1 MKDQKMTT
9 IPPKILHARDELD
22 RSLNDLQRM
31 FRKKRGIAYVGRVD
45 ASPQAHNWFR
55 RFGEDVRFCYV
66 NPRGGEAGGVPVFTS
81 MAEVPDHIDLA
92 VVKVAPA
99 IVPQV
104 IADCGRRGVRDVIVF
119 SSGFSE
125 VGAEGAALEA
135 KVAEA
140 AREHGVRV
148 IGPNTNDNTFEQFPV
163 PEHHRGGLIGLVTQS
178 GFNGRPIVEGVA
190 MGAAFRRWVTVGNEV
205 DLEVA
210 DFINYFAHDPQ
221 TSVVAAYV
229 EGFKSIPKLR
239 LALEAANAM
248 KKPVVMLK
256 MGSTERGA
264 RMAASHTGHLA
275 GADAVIGGLFKQY
288 GVIRVRD
295 LDELLETANLLAKV
309 PAGAGPNCALYSV
322 SGGSTTL
329 MAELADSYGA
339 SVPELDPSTVEKLYT
354 HLPRYVSVSNPID
367 NGGGFAISAPPQ
379 QRLEVLDLIAADP
392 NVDVIVVGLTAAL
405 GLLSDSFAA
414 DVLAYAPR
422 SPKPIVAVWGSVLTD
437 SPGYRDLV
445 RSGVP
450 IFRSFRKCFRA
461 MRARADYESAK
472 GSFRSRDWSVS
483 QLTAAQF
490 EALGQP
496 GMLDSQQVAT
506 LLDDAGIERA
516 RERLATTA
524 LEARDLVAE
533 LGGRVVM
540 KVASPDI
547 AHKSDAGL
555 VRLDV
560 TDGETAAFLHGD
572 LVAKAMGS
580 APGARIDGV
589 LMQEQIGAGVE
600 MIVGLTQDVDIGP
613 TITVGA
619 GGIYAEILK
628 DAATRPLPVDR
639 SDIRE
644 MIASLRLSPLL
655 DGARGAQPSDKA
667 ALVELVF
674 RLAQL
679 GSAAWP
685 LISELDL
692 NPVIVLPD
700 RAVVVD
706 ALVVAQSP
714 NPSPRT

>member
-1 MKDQKMTT
+1 MQTMPQA
-9 IPPKILHARDELD
+9 IRHARDELD
-22 RSLNDLQRM
+22 LSLADLQRM
-31 FRKKRGIAYVGRVD
+31 FRKKTGIAYVGRVD
-45 ASPQAHNWFR
+45 ASPQAHSWFR

-81 MAEVPDHIDLA
+81 MAEVPDYIDLA

-178 GFNGRPIVEGVA
+178 GFNGRPVVEGVA

-221 TSVVAAYV
+221 TSVIAAYV
-229 EGFKSIPKLR
+229 EGFKSIAKLR

-248 KKPVVMLK
+248 NKPVVMLK

-275 GADAVIGGLFKQY
+275 GADAVINGLFKQY

-295 LDELLETANLLAKV
+295 LDELLETANLLAKLR
-309 PAGAGPNCALYSV
+309 AGPGPNCALYSV

-329 MAELADSYGA
+329 MAELADSYGV
-339 SVPELDPSTVEKLYT
+339 SFPEMSLPTIEKLYT
-354 HLPRYVSVSNPID
+354 YLPNYVTVSNPID
-367 NGGGFAISAPPQ
+367 NGGGFVIAAPQ
-379 QRLEVLDLIAADP
+379 QQRIEVLETIAADP

-414 DVLAYAPR
+414 DVLAFAPR

-445 RSGVP
+445 KSGVP

-461 MRARADYESAK
+461 MRARADYEAAK
-472 GSFRSRDWSVS
+472 GAFRRRSWQATPLSV
-483 QLTAAQF
+483 AQQI
-490 EALGQP
+490 ALRQNGL
-496 GMLDSQQVAT
+496 LDSGQAAA
-506 LLDDAGIERA
+506 LLEGAGIDRA
-516 RERLATTA
+516 QECLVTSPTEAADRLA
-524 LEARDLVAE
+524 D

-540 KVASPDI
+540 KLASPDI

-555 VRLDV
+555 VELGITDDTMAASVFDV
-560 TDGETAAFLHGD
+560 LI
-572 LVAKAMGS
+572 AKAKAH
-580 APGARIDGV
+580 APDARIEGV
-589 LMQEQIGAGVE
+589 LMQEQIGSGVE
-600 MIVGLTQDVDIGP
+600 MIVGLTQDPDLGP

-639 SDIRE
+639 DDIRE

-655 DGARGAQPSDKA
+655 EGARGAAPSNKE
-667 ALVELVF
+667 ALVDLVF
-674 RLAQL
+674 RTAQL
-679 GSAAWP
+679 GLAAGP
-685 LISELDL
+685 RIVELDL
-692 NPVIVLPD
+692 NPVIVLPT
-700 RAVVVD
+700 RAVAVD
-706 ALVVAQSP
+706 ALVIS
-714 NPSPRT
+714 RITD

>member
-1 MKDQKMTT
+1 MMQTT
-9 IPPKILHARDELD
+9 PQPLPKAIRHARDELD
-22 RSLNDLQRM
+22 RSLTDLQRM
-31 FRKKRGIAYVGRVD
+31 FRNKRGIAYVGRVD

-55 RFGEDVRFCYV
+55 RFGDDVQFCYV

-81 MAEVPDHIDLA
+81 MAEVPDDIDLA

-148 IGPNTNDNTFEQFPV
+148 IGPNTNDNTFERFPV

-210 DFINYFAHDPQ
+210 DFIHYFAHDPQ
-221 TSVVAAYV
+221 TSVIASYV
-229 EGFKSIPKLR
+229 EGFKSIAKLR
-239 LALEAANAM
+239 LALEAANALQ
-248 KKPVVMLK
+248 KPVVMLK

-275 GADAVIGGLFKQY
+275 GADAVINGLFRQY

-295 LDELLETANLLAKV
+295 LDELLETANLLAKL
-309 PAGAGPNCALYSV
+309 PQGTGPNCALYSV

-329 MAELADSYGA
+329 MAELADSYGVRFPDLSPA
-339 SVPELDPSTVEKLYT
+339 TIETLYS

-367 NGGGFAISAPPQ
+367 NGGGFVIAAPQ
-379 QRLEVLDLIAADP
+379 QQRIEVLEAIAADK

-414 DVLAYAPR
+414 DVLAFAPR

-461 MRARADYESAK
+461 MRARADYEAAK
-472 GSFRSRDWSVS
+472 ATFRSRSWDAAPLSAG
-483 QLTAAQF
+483 QHGALQQEGILDTARTAA
-490 EALGQP
+490 
-496 GMLDSQQVAT
+496 
-506 LLDDAGIERA
+506 LLDGAGINRA
-516 RERLATTA
+516 RERLVASPA
-524 LEARDLVAE
+524 EAAETVAAW
-533 LGGRVVM
+533 GGRVVM
-540 KVASPDI
+540 KLASPDI

-555 VRLDV
+555 VLLDIG
-560 TDGETAAFLHGD
+560 DATAAAGAYD
-572 LVAKAMGS
+572 SLVAKAKS
-580 APGARIDGV
+580 HFPAARIEGV
-589 LMQEQIGAGVE
+589 LMQEQIGSGVE
-600 MIVGLTQDVDIGP
+600 MIVGLTQDPDLGP

-619 GGIYAEILK
+619 GGIHAEILK
-628 DAATRPLPVDR
+628 DAATRPLPVDKD
-639 SDIRE
+639 DIRA

-655 DGARGAQPSDKA
+655 DGARGAAPADKE
-667 ALVELVF
+667 ALVDLVF

-679 GSAAWP
+679 GLAAGAA
-685 LISELDL
+685 ISELDL

-700 RAVVVD
+700 RAVAVD
-706 ALVVAQSP
+706 ALVVAA
-714 NPSPRT
+714 RT

>member
-1 MKDQKMTT
+1 MQT
-9 IPPKILHARDELD
+9 IPQAIRHARDELD
-22 RSLNDLQRM
+22 LSLADLQRM
-31 FRKKRGIAYVGRVD
+31 FRKKTGIAYVGRVD

-81 MAEVPDHIDLA
+81 MAEVPDYIDLA

-135 KVAEA
+135 KVAAA

-148 IGPNTNDNTFEQFPV
+148 IGPNTNDNTFEQFPI
-163 PEHHRGGLIGLVTQS
+163 PEQHRGGLIGLVTQS

-221 TSVVAAYV
+221 TSVIAAYV
-229 EGFKSIPKLR
+229 EGFKSIAKLR

-275 GADAVIGGLFKQY
+275 GADAVINGLFKQY
-288 GVIRVRD
+288 AVIRVRD
-295 LDELLETANLLAKV
+295 LDELLETANLLAKLT
-309 PAGAGPNCALYSV
+309 AGTGPNCALYSV

-329 MAELADSYGA
+329 MAELADSYGV
-339 SVPELDPSTVEKLYT
+339 SFPELSPATIEKLYT
-354 HLPRYVSVSNPID
+354 YLPNYVAVSNPID
-367 NGGGFAISAPPQ
+367 NGGGFVITAPQ
-379 QRLEVLDLIAADP
+379 QQRIDVLETIAADE

-414 DVLAYAPR
+414 DVLAFAPR

-445 RSGVP
+445 KSGVP

-461 MRARADYESAK
+461 MRARADYEAAK
-472 GSFRSRDWSVS
+472 ATFRHRSWQATPLSLE
-483 QLTAAQF
+483 QQI
-490 EALGQP
+490 ALRRNGL
-496 GMLDSQQVAT
+496 LDSRQSAD
-506 LLDDAGIERA
+506 LLEGAGIDRA
-516 RERLATTA
+516 QECLVTSPTEAADRLP
-524 LEARDLVAE
+524 D

-540 KVASPDI
+540 KLASPDI

-555 VRLDV
+555 VELGITDDTMAASVFDV
-560 TDGETAAFLHGD
+560 
-572 LVAKAMGS
+572 LVAKAKAH
-580 APGARIDGV
+580 APDARIEGV
-589 LMQEQIGAGVE
+589 LMQEQIGSGVE
-600 MIVGLTQDVDIGP
+600 MIVGLTQDPDLGP

-639 SDIRE
+639 DDIRE

-655 DGARGAQPSDKA
+655 DGARGAAPSNKE

-674 RLAQL
+674 RTAQL
-679 GSAAWP
+679 GLAAGSS
-685 LISELDL
+685 IVELDL
-692 NPVIVLPD
+692 NPVIVLPT
-700 RAVVVD
+700 RAVAVD
-706 ALVVAQSP
+706 ALVVS
-714 NPSPRT
+714 RTID

>member
-1 MKDQKMTT
+1 MQT
-9 IPPKILHARDELD
+9 IPQAIRHARDELD
-22 RSLNDLQRM
+22 LSLADLQRM
-31 FRKKRGIAYVGRVD
+31 FRKKTGIAYVGRVD

-81 MAEVPDHIDLA
+81 MAEVPDYIDLA

-135 KVAEA
+135 KVAAA

-148 IGPNTNDNTFEQFPV
+148 IGPNTNDNTFEQFPI
-163 PEHHRGGLIGLVTQS
+163 PEQHRGGLIGLVTQS

-221 TSVVAAYV
+221 TSVIAAYV
-229 EGFKSIPKLR
+229 EGFKSIAKLR

-275 GADAVIGGLFKQY
+275 GADAVINGLFKQY

-295 LDELLETANLLAKV
+295 LDELLETANLLAKLPV
-309 PAGAGPNCALYSV
+309 GTGPNCALYSV

-329 MAELADSYGA
+329 MAELADSYGV
-339 SVPELDPSTVEKLYT
+339 SFPELSPATIEKLYT
-354 HLPRYVSVSNPID
+354 YLPNYVAVSNPID
-367 NGGGFAISAPPQ
+367 NGGGFVITAPQ
-379 QRLEVLDLIAADP
+379 QQRIDVLETIAADE

-414 DVLAYAPR
+414 DVLAFAPR
-422 SPKPIVAVWGSVLTD
+422 SSKPIVAVWGSVLTD

-445 RSGVP
+445 KSGVP

-461 MRARADYESAK
+461 MRARADYEAAK
-472 GSFRSRDWSVS
+472 AAFRRRSWQATPLSV
-483 QLTAAQF
+483 AQQI
-490 EALGQP
+490 ALRQNGL
-496 GMLDSQQVAT
+496 LDSRQSAD
-506 LLDDAGIERA
+506 LLEGAGIDRA
-516 RERLATTA
+516 QECLVTSPTEAADRLP
-524 LEARDLVAE
+524 D

-540 KVASPDI
+540 KLASPDI

-555 VRLDV
+555 VELGITDDTMAASVFDV
-560 TDGETAAFLHGD
+560 
-572 LVAKAMGS
+572 LVAKAKAH
-580 APGARIDGV
+580 APDARIEGV
-589 LMQEQIGAGVE
+589 LMQEQIGSGVE
-600 MIVGLTQDVDIGP
+600 MIVGLTQDPDLGP

-639 SDIRE
+639 DDIRE

-655 DGARGAQPSDKA
+655 DGARGAAPSNKE

-674 RLAQL
+674 RTAQL
-679 GSAAWP
+679 GLAAGTS
-685 LISELDL
+685 IVELDL
-692 NPVIVLPD
+692 NPVIVLPT
-700 RAVVVD
+700 RAVAVD
-706 ALVVAQSP
+706 ALVVS
-714 NPSPRT
+714 RTID

>member
-1 MKDQKMTT
+1 MQT
-9 IPPKILHARDELD
+9 IPQAIQHAREELD
-22 RSLNDLQRM
+22 RSLVDLQRM
-31 FRKKRGIAYVGRVD
+31 FRKKSGIAYVGRVD
-45 ASPQAHNWFR
+45 ASPQAHSWFR
-55 RFGEDVRFCYV
+55 RFGDDVRFCYV

-81 MAEVPDHIDLA
+81 MAEVPDYIDLA

-135 KVAEA
+135 KVAEV

-163 PEHHRGGLIGLVTQS
+163 PEHHRGGLVGLVTQS
-178 GFNGRPIVEGVA
+178 GFNGRPIVEGIA

-221 TSVVAAYV
+221 TSVIAAYV
-229 EGFKSIPKLR
+229 EGFKSIAKLR

-275 GADAVIGGLFKQY
+275 GADAVINGLFRQY

-295 LDELLETANLLAKV
+295 LDELLETANLLAKL
-309 PAGAGPNCALYSV
+309 PAGTGPNCALYSV

-329 MAELADSYGA
+329 MAELADSYGVSFPDLSQA
-339 SVPELDPSTVEKLYT
+339 TIEKLYAY
-354 HLPRYVSVSNPID
+354 LPNYVTVSNPID
-367 NGGGFAISAPPQ
+367 NGGGFVIAAPQ
-379 QRLEVLDLIAADP
+379 QQRIEVLEAIAADA

-414 DVLAYAPR
+414 DVLAFAPR
-422 SPKPIVAVWGSVLTD
+422 SPKPVVAVWGSVLTD

-445 RSGVP
+445 KSGVP

-461 MRARADYESAK
+461 MRAHADYEAAK
-472 GSFRSRDWSVS
+472 AAFRSRSWDAAALSAS
-483 QLTAAQF
+483 QQG
-490 EALGQP
+490 ALKQDGI
-496 GMLDSQQVAT
+496 LDSGQVAA
-506 LLDDAGIERA
+506 LLDGSGICRAG
-516 RERLATTA
+516 ERLVTSSS
-524 LEARDLVAE
+524 EAAE
-533 LGGRVVM
+533 AFAAWGGRVVM
-540 KVASPDI
+540 KLASPDI

-555 VRLDV
+555 VLLDIGDAV
-560 TDGETAAFLHGD
+560 TAASTYES
-572 LVAKAMGS
+572 LVAKAKTHFP
-580 APGARIDGV
+580 AARIEGV
-589 LMQEQIGAGVE
+589 LMQELIGTGVE
-600 MIVGLTQDVDIGP
+600 MIVGLTQDRDLGP

-628 DAATRPLPVDR
+628 DAATRPLPVDKDDI
-639 SDIRE
+639 SD

-655 DGARGAQPSDKA
+655 DGARGAEPSDKE
-667 ALVELVF
+667 ALVDLVF
-674 RLAQL
+674 KLAQL
-679 GSAAWP
+679 GLAAGSAIA
-685 LISELDL
+685 ELDL

-700 RAVVVD
+700 RAVAVD
-706 ALVVAQSP
+706 ALVVAANS
-714 NPSPRT
+714 ST

>member
-1 MKDQKMTT
+1 MQT
-9 IPPKILHARDELD
+9 IPQAIRHARDELD
-22 RSLNDLQRM
+22 RSLADLQRM
-31 FRKKRGIAYVGRVD
+31 FCKKTGIAYVGRVD

-66 NPRGGEAGGVPVFTS
+66 NPRGGEAGGMPVFTS
-81 MAEVPDHIDLA
+81 MAEVPDYIDLA

-135 KVAEA
+135 KVAAA

-148 IGPNTNDNTFEQFPV
+148 IGPNTNDNTFEQFPI
-163 PEHHRGGLIGLVTQS
+163 PEQHRGGLIGLVTQS

-221 TSVVAAYV
+221 TSVIAAYV
-229 EGFKSIPKLR
+229 EGFKSISKLR

-275 GADAVIGGLFKQY
+275 GADAVINGLFKQY

-295 LDELLETANLLAKV
+295 LDELLETANLLAKL
-309 PAGAGPNCALYSV
+309 PAGTGPNCALYSV

-329 MAELADSYGA
+329 MAELADSYG
-339 SVPELDPSTVEKLYT
+339 VCFPELSPATVEKLYT
-354 HLPRYVSVSNPID
+354 YLPSYVTVSNPID
-367 NGGGFAISAPPQ
+367 NGGGFVISAPQQ
-379 QRLEVLDLIAADP
+379 QRVDVLETIAADP

-414 DVLAYAPR
+414 DVLAFAPR

-445 RSGVP
+445 KSGVP

-461 MRARADYESAK
+461 MRARADYEAAK
-472 GSFRSRDWSVS
+472 GAFRRRLWGAKALSVS
-483 QLTAAQF
+483 QHN
-490 EALGQP
+490 ALQHNGI
-496 GMLDSQQVAT
+496 LDSAQAAA
-506 LLDDAGIERA
+506 LLDGAGIGRA
-516 RERLATTA
+516 RERLVTSSAEAAEALTA
-524 LEARDLVAE
+524 W
-533 LGGRVVM
+533 GGRVVM
-540 KVASPDI
+540 KLASPDI

-555 VRLDV
+555 VQLDIADV
-560 TDGETAAFLHGD
+560 TTAARVYDG
-572 LVAKAMGS
+572 LVVKVKNHFPA
-580 APGARIDGV
+580 ARIEGV

-600 MIVGLTQDVDIGP
+600 MIVGLTQDPDLGP

-628 DAATRPLPVDR
+628 DAATRPLPVDKE
-639 SDIRE
+639 DIRE

-655 DGARGAQPSDKA
+655 DGARGAPPSDKD
-667 ALVELVF
+667 ALVELIF
-674 RLAQL
+674 NLAEL
-679 GSAAWP
+679 GLAAGSR
-685 LISELDL
+685 IAELDL

-700 RAVVVD
+700 RAVAVD
-706 ALVVAQSP
+706 ALVVAKR
-714 NPSPRT
+714 PSA

>member
-1 MKDQKMTT
+1 MRTAPQ
-9 IPPKILHARDELD
+9 LVAEARAELD
-22 RSLNDLQRM
+22 HSLDDLRRM
-31 FRKKRGIAYVGRVD
+31 FRKKSGIAYVGRVD
-45 ASPQAHNWFR
+45 TSPQAQNWFR
-55 RFGEDVRFCYV
+55 RFGDDVRFCYV
-66 NPRGGEAGGVPVFTS
+66 NPRGGEAAGVPVYTS
-81 MAEVPDHIDLA
+81 IADVPDYVDLA

-125 VGAEGAALEA
+125 VGPEGAALEA
-135 KVAEA
+135 KVADA
-140 AREHGVRV
+140 AREFGVRV

-210 DFINYFAHDPQ
+210 DFINYFAHDAQ
-221 TSVVAAYV
+221 TSVIAAYV
-229 EGFKSIPKLR
+229 EGFKSIAKLR
-239 LALEAANAM
+239 LALEAANAQ

-275 GADAVIGGLFKQY
+275 GADAVIDGLFRQY

-295 LDELLETANLLAKV
+295 LDELLETANLFAKM
-309 PAGAGPNCALYSV
+309 PSDTGPNCGLYSV

-329 MAELADSYGA
+329 MAELADSYGVSFPDLTA
-339 SVPELDPSTVEKLYT
+339 GTVDKLYT
-354 HLPRYVSVSNPID
+354 HLPNYVTVSNPID
-367 NGGGFAISAPPQ
+367 NGGGFVIAAPQ
-379 QRLEVLDLIAADP
+379 KQRLEVLELIAADP

-414 DVLAYAPR
+414 DVLAFAPR
-422 SPKPIVAVWGSVLTD
+422 SPKPIVAVWGSVLTN

-461 MRARADYESAK
+461 LRAQADYERAK
-472 GSFRSRDWSVS
+472 ASFRSRSWDTPALSPA
-483 QLTAAQF
+483 QAA
-490 EALGQP
+490 ALNCDGI
-496 GMLDSQQVAT
+496 LDSAAAAS
-506 LLDDAGIERA
+506 LLDGAGIDRA
-516 RERLATTA
+516 RERLAGSPAEATEA
-524 LEARDLVAE
+524 LSA
-533 LGGRVVM
+533 LGGRVAM
-540 KVASPDI
+540 KLASPDI

-555 VRLDV
+555 VKLGV
-560 TDGETAAFLHGD
+560 ADGTSAANTYAD
-572 LVAKAMGS
+572 LLARAKEH
-580 APGARIDGV
+580 APSARIEGV
-589 LMQEQIGAGVE
+589 LVQEQIGSGVE
-600 MIVGLTQDVDIGP
+600 MIVGLSQDPDFGP
-613 TITVGA
+613 TLTVGA

-639 SDIRE
+639 DDIRE
-644 MIASLRLSPLL
+644 MIASLRLAPLL
-655 DGARGAQPSDKA
+655 DGARGAAPVDRQ
-667 ALVELVF
+667 ALVEFVF
-674 RLAQL
+674 RVAQL
-679 GSAAWP
+679 GLAAGQR
-685 LISELDL
+685 IAELDL

-700 RAVVVD
+700 RAVAVD
-706 ALVVAQSP
+706 ALVVASGA
-714 NPSPRT
+714 

>member
-1 MKDQKMTT
+1 MQT
-9 IPPKILHARDELD
+9 IPQAIRHARDDLD
-22 RSLNDLQRM
+22 RSLADLQRM
-31 FRKKRGIAYVGRVD
+31 FRKKTGIAYVGRVD

-81 MAEVPDHIDLA
+81 MAEVPDYVDLA

-140 AREHGVRV
+140 ARAHGVRV

-221 TSVVAAYV
+221 TSVIASYV

-248 KKPVVMLK
+248 NKPVVMLK

-275 GADAVIGGLFKQY
+275 GADAVINGLFRQY

-295 LDELLETANLLAKV
+295 LDELLETANMLAKL
-309 PAGAGPNCALYSV
+309 PAGTGPNCALYSV

-329 MAELADSYGA
+329 MAELADSYGVSFPDLSPA
-339 SVPELDPSTVEKLYT
+339 TVEKLYG
-354 HLPRYVSVSNPID
+354 HLPSYVTVSNPID
-367 NGGGFAISAPPQ
+367 NGGGFAIAAPQP

-414 DVLAYAPR
+414 DVLAFAPR
-422 SPKPIVAVWGSVLTD
+422 SPKQIVAVWGSVLTD

-445 RSGVP
+445 KSGVP

-461 MRARADYESAK
+461 LRAQADHARAEA
-472 GSFRSRDWSVS
+472 SFRPRLWDAAPLTPA
-483 QLTAAQF
+483 QL
-490 EALGQP
+490 EVLGQE
-496 GMLDSQQVAT
+496 GILDSAQAAA
-506 LLDDAGIERA
+506 LLAGAGIDRA
-516 RERLATTA
+516 RERLVQTA
-524 LEARDLVAE
+524 GEARDAVAQ
-533 LGGRVVM
+533 LGGRVAM
-540 KVASPDI
+540 KIASPDI

-555 VRLDV
+555 VRLGV
-560 TDGETAAFLHGD
+560 TDGEAAAALHD
-572 LVAKAMGS
+572 ELVARAAAYS
-580 APGARIDGV
+580 PSARIEGV
-589 LMQEQIGAGVE
+589 LMQEQIGVGVE
-600 MIVGLTQDVDIGP
+600 MIVGLSQDADLGP
-613 TITVGA
+613 TLTVGA
-619 GGIYAEILK
+619 GGIYAEILR

-639 SDIRE
+639 GDIRE

-655 DGARGAQPSDKA
+655 DGARGAPAADKE

-679 GSAAWP
+679 GLAAGP
-685 LISELDL
+685 GIAELDL

-700 RAVVVD
+700 RAVAVD
-706 ALVVAQSP
+706 ALVVSRPA
-714 NPSPRT
+714 

>member
-1 MKDQKMTT
+1 MMLTT
-9 IPPKILHARDELD
+9 QPAILQARAELD
-22 RSLNDLQRM
+22 RSLIDLQRM

-66 NPRGGEAGGVPVFTS
+66 NPRGGEAGGVPVFAS
-81 MAEVPDHIDLA
+81 MSEVPDHIDLA

-104 IADCGRRGVRDVIVF
+104 IADCGSRGVRDVIVF

-140 AREHGVRV
+140 ARAHGVRV

-163 PEHHRGGLIGLVTQS
+163 SEHHRGGLIGLVTQS

-210 DFINYFAHDPQ
+210 DFINYFAHDPE
-221 TSVVAAYV
+221 TTVIAAYV

-239 LALEAANAM
+239 LALESANTM
-248 KKPVVMLK
+248 RKPVVMLK

-275 GADAVIGGLFKQY
+275 GADAVIDGLFKQY

-309 PAGAGPNCALYSV
+309 PAGSGPNCALYSV

-329 MAELADSYGA
+329 MAELADSYGV
-339 SVPELDPSTVEKLYT
+339 SVPDLDGTTVEKLYA
-354 HLPRYVSVSNPID
+354 HLPRYVTVSNPID
-367 NGGGFAISAPPQ
+367 NGGGFAISAPQQ

-414 DVLAYAPR
+414 DVLAFAPR

-445 RSGVP
+445 KSGVP

-461 MRARADYESAK
+461 LRARADYEAAK
-472 GSFRSRDWSVS
+472 ASFRPRSWSVPVLAPI
-483 QLTAAQF
+483 QL
-490 EALGQP
+490 EALARP
-496 GMLDSQQVAT
+496 GVLDSREAAV
-506 LLDDAGIERA
+506 LLEGAGIDRA
-516 RERLATTA
+516 RECMAHTA
-524 LEARDLVAE
+524 AEASNLVAE
-533 LGGRVVM
+533 FGGRVAM
-540 KVASPDI
+540 KLASPDI

-555 VRLDV
+555 VQLDV
-560 TDGETAAFLHGD
+560 TDGEAAALIHD
-572 LVAKAMGS
+572 ELVARAKAH
-580 APGARIDGV
+580 APGARIEGV
-589 LMQEQIGAGVE
+589 LMQEQIGPGVE
-600 MIVGLTQDVDIGP
+600 MIVGLTQDADLGT
-613 TITVGA
+613 TITLGA
-619 GGIYAEILK
+619 GGIYAEILR
-628 DAATRPLPVDR
+628 DAVTRPLPVDR
-639 SDIRE
+639 DDIRE

-655 DGARGAQPSDKA
+655 DGARGAKPSDKV
-667 ALVELVF
+667 ALVELAF
-674 RLAQL
+674 RVAQL
-679 GSAAWP
+679 GLAAGP

-700 RAVVVD
+700 RAVAVD
-706 ALVVAQSP
+706 ALVVVHP
-714 NPSPRT
+714 PDP